1 MTEVTRRRLLG
12 GAAAAAAATAL
23 TPFAAS
29 PLRAAAPLAGKQAPS
44 YYRAKL
50 GDFEITVLSDGART
64 SPIPDGY
71 VKNVGKDQVLAAA
84 EAAYMPK
91 GQLTVPFNPMVVNTG
106 SKLILLDTGFGPGA
120 GPTIGLLQQSLA
132 GAGIDAKQ
140 IDTVIITHM
149 HPDHSNGL
157 KTADGALVYPNA
169 EIKVPA
175 VDWAFWMSDDNMG
188 KAEGLYKNFFQ
199 INRKTFTGL
208 ESKVTRYDWGKEVA
222 PGVTAIDTSGHTPG
236 HTALA
241 IASGSSRVLFQAD
254 VTNVPELFVRN
265 PDWHVMFDYDPVK
278 AAQTRRKFY
287 DMAVA
292 EKALISGFHYPFPSL
307 AHIEKAG
314 TGFREIPIAWNP
326 TL

>member
-1 MTEVTRRRLLG
+1 MTELTRRHLLG
-12 GAAAAAAATAL
+12 GAVAVTAATAL
-23 TPFAAS
+23 TPFAAW
-29 PLRAAAPLAGKQAPS
+29 PVRAAAPLAGNQAPS

-71 VKNVGKDQVLAAA
+71 VRNVGKEQVLAAA

-157 KTADGALVYPNA
+157 KTADGTLVYPNA

-175 VDWAFWMSDDNMG
+175 VDWAFWMSDDNRST
-188 KAEGLYKNFFQ
+188 A
-199 INRKTFTGL
+199 RP
-208 ESKVTRYDWGKEVA
+208 SRASRTR
-222 PGVTAIDTSGHTPG
+222 
-236 HTALA
+236 
-241 IASGSSRVLFQAD
+241 
-254 VTNVPELFVRN
+254 
-265 PDWHVMFDYDPVK
+265 
-278 AAQTRRKFY
+278 
-287 DMAVA
+287 
-292 EKALISGFHYPFPSL
+292 
-307 AHIEKAG
+307 
-314 TGFREIPIAWNP
+314 
-326 TL
+326 